1 MTCYR
6 GINLALGE
14 GFLSIPQEWPQEAF
28 EQKFECFFL
37 FSTLISLENEHHQ
50 QITHVS
56 SLTETF
62 PGEYGENQGKWLGWD
77 FLALRMD
84 EPEWPPKIKEI
95 SKGILMRYIKK
106 FNWFWNR
113 RK

>member
-1 MTCYR
+1 M
-6 GINLALGE
+6 A
-14 GFLSIPQEWPQEAF
+14 QEAF

-95 SKGILMRYIKK
+95 SKGINFLQI
-106 FNWFWNR
+106 
-113 RK
+113 